1 MIPVI
6 PESMKAEHDELHAEL
21 VKATKVRGTV
31 GAAAKAVARVLHSH
45 FVREEEFAIPPL
57 GLLRD
62 LAEGKVSADMRD
74 VLAMTEK
81 LRREL
86 PEMLEE
92 HRQIVEALDRL
103 SAAAKKSRKP
113 SIARFAEKL
122 KLHAKNEEEVAYPA
136 AILIGEYLKMKLQA

>member
-6 PESMKAEHDELHAEL
+6 PESMKAEHDGLHAEL
-21 VKATKVRGTV
+21 VKATRERGAV
-31 GAAAKAVARVLHSH
+31 GAAAKAVAKVLHNH

-57 GLLRD
+57 GLLRQ
-62 LAEGKVSADMRD
+62 LAEGKVSADMKD

-81 LRREL
+81 LRNEL

-92 HRQIVEALDRL
+92 HRRIVEALDRL
-103 SAAAKKSRKP
+103 IAAATKSRKP
-113 SIARFAEKL
+113 SVSRFAEKL

-136 AILIGEYLKMKLQA
+136 AILIGEYLKLKLQA